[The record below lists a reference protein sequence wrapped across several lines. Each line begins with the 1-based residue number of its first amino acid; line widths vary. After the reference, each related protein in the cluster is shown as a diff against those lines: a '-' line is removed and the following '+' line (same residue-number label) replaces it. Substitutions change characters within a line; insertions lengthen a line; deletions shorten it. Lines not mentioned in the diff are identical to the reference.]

1 MNELDGIPLI
11 STAVASMTATPVS
24 GVPPVSSRPE
34 TPPLHESELA
44 VSLALSL
51 STEPLGQSWGRAALL
66 QPVQRSERRFLA
78 GGVGVGEAFSS
89 ECLKPSESSPVGPV
103 FSACH

>member
-11 STAVASMTATPVS
+11 LDSCGLDDSNPCILD
-24 GVPPVSSRPE
+24 VPPVSSRPG
-34 TPPLHESELA
+34 PPSGAPSRESELA

-78 GGVGVGEAFSS
+78 GRGGGGGEGVLLQNA
-89 ECLKPSESSPVGPV
+89 
-103 FSACH
+103 